1 MNIELPRLN
10 FWARAAG
17 LIGVLAVLLPS
28 AVIAGGPAGDPAIA
42 SVAAGATAVG
52 AADRGSRSQLE
63 QPPPPPTYAGCL
75 QPRVAAVAAG
85 APGREWQLAT
95 VNGKWRIGFRG
106 QAGPA
111 GAIVVVG
118 DSLTYLSIAD
128 TMSALVQAGY
138 GPICVDAGYGRYVAV
153 GTGTSSV
160 SSGLD
165 VIVRVRASAPVWQ
178 MDTVR
183 WVVALGTNDV
193 GRTNA
198 GRADWWCAQQIAAAR
213 WAIGATRL
221 PPEWINLRTR
231 RVGSQ
236 YVENVWNEALPAN
249 GFTPIDWS
257 AAVAPAPALFISDDL
272 VHPTVWGTAL
282 RLQLLTA

>member
-1 MNIELPRLN
+1 MGHGASWSSRHRRRPTQ
-10 FWARAAG
+10 
-17 LIGVLAVLLPS
+17 AVS
-28 AVIAGGPAGDPAIA
+28 
-42 SVAAGATAVG
+42 
-52 AADRGSRSQLE
+52 SR
-63 QPPPPPTYAGCL
+63 C
-75 QPRVAAVAAG
+75 VAAVAAG

-106 QAGPA
+106 EAGPA

-118 DSLTYLSIAD
+118 ELAHLSLHRGHHVRSRAGRLWAD
-128 TMSALVQAGY
+128 R
-138 GPICVDAGYGRYVAV
+138 VDAGYGRYVAV

-198 GRADWWCAQQIAAAR
+198 GRADWWCAQQIAAALADPGPPGCR
-213 WAIGATRL
+213 RSGSTCAPDGWARNMSRTCGTRPCRRTGSPRSTGRPRSRPAGAVHQRRSRASHGLGYRPAAATADRL
-221 PPEWINLRTR
+221 R
-231 RVGSQ
+231 RESDRAFEILCRASQ
-236 YVENVWNEALPAN
+236 LCEYAILIVRGM
-249 GFTPIDWS
+249 GFS
-257 AAVAPAPALFISDDL
+257 FAPN
-272 VHPTVWGTAL
+272 H
-282 RLQLLTA
+282 